1 MRNARYAMRIYVSMA
16 TTKRDYYEVLGV
28 TRNASPDEIKKAF
41 RRLAR
46 EYHPDVNKSPDA
58 ESKFKEINEA
68 YEVLSDEQKRA
79 AYDRYGHASAQGGFG
94 AEGFG
99 GFSDIND
106 IFNEFFGGFARANAQ
121 ARRGP
126 RRGADL
132 RYDLKIDFLEAVF
145 GAEKEVEIVRNDTCP
160 RCNGSGSEPG
170 TSPTRCRTCN
180 GTGEVRRVQQSILG
194 SFVNVATCPTCNGTG
209 EVISTPCRQCGG
221 RKQVRITRTLAVNV
235 PPGVD
240 TGTQIRLNGE
250 GEPGVNGGPPGN
262 LYVVINV
269 APHPFFRRKD
279 EDIVV
284 EVSINVAQA
293 ALGDE
298 IEVPTVDG
306 KEKLVIPPGTQSGS
320 VFRIK
325 GKGVPHLRRSTRGDQ
340 IVLITV
346 QVPQSLNAE
355 QKRLFL
361 ELAKTLGKEVVPQQ
375 EKGFLDKLKD
385 VFGV

>member
-1 MRNARYAMRIYVSMA
+1 MA

-28 TRNASPDEIKKAF
+28 KRDAGPDDIKKAF

-46 EYHPDVNKSPDA
+46 EYHPDVNKSTDA
-58 ESKFKEINEA
+58 EARFKEINEA
-68 YEVLSDEQKRA
+68 YEVLSDDQKRA
-79 AYDRYGHASAQGGFG
+79 AYDRYGHAATQGGFGG

-99 GFSDIND
+99 GFGDIND
-106 IFNEFFGGFARANAQ
+106 IFNEFFGGFARASAQ
-121 ARRGP
+121 QRRGP

-145 GAEKEVEIVRNDTCP
+145 GAEKEVDVVRNETCT
-160 RCNGSGSEPG
+160 RCAGSGAEPG

-194 SFVNVATCPTCNGTG
+194 QFVNVTTCPTCNGTG
-209 EVISTPCRQCGG
+209 EVITTPCKQCGG
-221 RKQVRITRTLAVNV
+221 RKQIRSPRSLAVTI

-262 LYVVINV
+262 LYVVVNV

-279 EDIVV
+279 EDVIV
-284 EVSINVAQA
+284 EMNINVAQA

-306 KEKLVIPPGTQSGS
+306 KEKLNIPAGTQSGS

-325 GKGVPHLRRSTRGDQ
+325 NKGVPHLRRSSRGDQ
-340 IVLITV
+340 LVLV
-346 QVPQSLNAE
+346 SVNVPTNLNAE
-355 QKRLFL
+355 QKRLMQ

-375 EKGFLDKLKD
+375 ERGFFDKLKD
-385 VFGV
+385 AFGV

>member
-1 MRNARYAMRIYVSMA
+1 MA

-28 TRNASPDEIKKAF
+28 SRGASSDEIKKAF

-46 EYHPDVNKSPDA
+46 EYHPDVNKAPDA
-58 ESKFKEINEA
+58 EARFKEINEA

-79 AYDRYGHASAQGGFG
+79 AYDRYGHAATQGGFG

-106 IFNEFFGGFARANAQ
+106 IFNEFFGGFARASAQ
-121 ARRGP
+121 TRRGP

-145 GAEKEVEIVRNDTCP
+145 GAEKEIQVVRNDTCT
-160 RCNGSGSEPG
+160 RCNGTGSEPG
-170 TSPTRCRTCN
+170 SSPTRCRTCN

-209 EVISTPCRQCGG
+209 EVITTPCRQCGG
-221 RKQVRITRTLAVNV
+221 RKQVRVTRTLMVNV

-250 GEPGVNGGPPGN
+250 GEPGINGGPPGN

-269 APHPFFRRKD
+269 APHPYFRRKD
-279 EDIVV
+279 EDIIV
-284 EVSINVAQA
+284 ELSVNVAQA

-298 IEVPTVDG
+298 IKVPTVDG
-306 KEKLVIPPGTQSGS
+306 EEKLVIPPGTQSGS
-320 VFRIK
+320 VFRLK
-325 GKGVPHLRRSTRGDQ
+325 GKGVPHLRRNTRGDQ
-340 IVLITV
+340 LVLVTV
-346 QVPQSLNAE
+346 TVPQSLTAE

-375 EKGFLDKLKD
+375 EKGFFDKLKD
-385 VFGV
+385 AIGI

>member
-1 MRNARYAMRIYVSMA
+1 MA

-28 TRNASPDEIKKAF
+28 PRNASSDEIKKAF

-58 ESKFKEINEA
+58 ENKFKEINEA
-68 YEVLSDEQKRA
+68 YEVLSDDQRRA
-79 AYDRYGHASAQGGFG
+79 AYDRYGHAGAQGGFG
-94 AEGFG
+94 TEGFG

-106 IFNEFFGGFARANAQ
+106 IFSEFFGGFARAGTQ

-145 GAEKEVEIVRNDTCP
+145 GTEKEIEVIRNDVCP
-160 RCNGSGSEPG
+160 RCNGSGAELG

-209 EVISTPCRQCGG
+209 EVITTPCRQCGG
-221 RKQVRITRTLAVNV
+221 RKQVRVTRTLVVNI

-279 EDIVV
+279 EDIIV

-306 KEKLVIPPGTQSGS
+306 REKLVIPAGTQSGS

-325 GKGVPHLRRSTRGDQ
+325 GKGVPHLRRNTRGDQ
-340 IVLITV
+340 IVLVTV
-346 QVPQSLNAE
+346 QVPQSLTAE

-361 ELAKTLGKEVVPQQ
+361 ELSKTLGREVVPQQ
-375 EKGFLDKLKD
+375 EKGFFDKLKD
-385 VFGV
+385 AFGV

>member
-1 MRNARYAMRIYVSMA
+1 MA

-28 TRNASPDEIKKAF
+28 PKGANADDIKKAF
-41 RRLAR
+41 RKLAR
-46 EYHPDVNKSPDA
+46 EYHPDVNKAPQA
-58 ESKFKEINEA
+58 EAKFKEVNEA
-68 YEVLSDEQKRA
+68 YEVLSDDQKRA
-79 AYDRYGHASAQGGFG
+79 AYDRYGHAATQGGFGG

-99 GFSDIND
+99 GFGDIND
-106 IFNEFFGGFARANAQ
+106 IFSEFFGGFARANAQ

-132 RYDLKIDFLEAVF
+132 RYDLKVDFLEAVF
-145 GAEKEVEIVRNDTCP
+145 GAEKEIEVVRNDTCT

-194 SFVNVATCPTCNGTG
+194 SFVNVATCPTCNGSG
-209 EVISTPCRQCGG
+209 EVITTPCKQCGG
-221 RKQVRITRTLAVNV
+221 RKQVRVSRTLSVNV

-262 LYVVINV
+262 LYVVVNV
-269 APHPFFRRKD
+269 TPHPFFRRKD
-279 EDIVV
+279 EDVV
-284 EVSINVAQA
+284 IELSVNVAQA

-306 KEKLVIPPGTQSGS
+306 KEKLNIPAGTQSGS

-325 GKGVPHLRRSTRGDQ
+325 GKGVPHLRRNTRGDQ
-340 IVLITV
+340 LVLVTV
-346 QVPQSLNAE
+346 QVPQALNAE

-361 ELAKTLGKEVVPQQ
+361 ELSKTLGKEVVPQQ
-375 EKGFLDKLKD
+375 EKGFFDKIKD
-385 VFGV
+385 AFGV

>member
-1 MRNARYAMRIYVSMA
+1 MSPA
-16 TTKRDYYEVLGV
+16 KRDYYEVLGV
-28 TRNASPDEIKKAF
+28 SRDASQEEIKKAF

-46 EYHPDVNKSPDA
+46 QYHPDVNRSPDA
-58 ESKFKEINEA
+58 ESRFKEINEA

-79 AYDRYGHASAQGGFG
+79 AYDRYGHSGAQGGFG
-94 AEGFG
+94 AEGF
-99 GFSDIND
+99 SDISD
-106 IFNEFFGGFARANAQ
+106 IFNEFFSGFARANAQ
-121 ARRGP
+121 TRRSP

-145 GAEKEVEIVRNDTCP
+145 GTEKEIEIVRNETCP
-160 RCNGSGSEPG
+160 RCNGSGAEPG
-170 TSPTRCRTCN
+170 TTPVRCRTCN

-194 SFVNVATCPTCNGTG
+194 SFVSVATCPTCNGTG
-209 EVISTPCRQCGG
+209 EVITTPCRQCGG
-221 RKQVRITRTLAVNV
+221 RKQVRVTRTLVV
-235 PPGVD
+235 TIPPGVD

-250 GEPGVNGGPPGN
+250 GEPGINGGQPGN

-279 EDIVV
+279 EDIIV
-284 EVSINVAQA
+284 EISINIAQA

-306 KEKLVIPPGTQSGS
+306 KEKLIIPAGTQSGS
-320 VFRIK
+320 VFRLK

-340 IVLITV
+340 IVIVTV
-346 QVPQSLNAE
+346 QVPQSLTAE
-355 QKRLFL
+355 QKRLFM

-375 EKGFLDKLKD
+375 EKGFFDKLRD
-385 VFGV
+385 AFGV